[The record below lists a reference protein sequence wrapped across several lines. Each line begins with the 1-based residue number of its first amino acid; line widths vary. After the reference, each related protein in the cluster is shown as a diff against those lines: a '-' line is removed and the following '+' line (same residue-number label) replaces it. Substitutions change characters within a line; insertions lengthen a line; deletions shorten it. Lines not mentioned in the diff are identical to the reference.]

1 MNQKLLLS
9 ILILTSILVWINL
22 GIVSSPTAAKILS
35 SIVVSPTEGLET
47 DEMEVLPP
55 FPLN

>member
-22 GIVSSPTAAKILS
+22 GIVSSPTAAEILS